1 VVPLVASLKNTSH
14 PVAIV
19 TGGAGLGI
27 GHGLSEAL
35 TSAGWNLVITDRNA
49 ERGHVLAKRL
59 TRSGRTVEVIV
70 TDVTKA
76 DAPAKTVARALE
88 RFGRLDGLVNNVGT
102 GLVAK
107 AGDVSDRE
115 FMELFNVDFLAPF
128 RFVRAALPALV
139 KSKGAIVN
147 IGSVHARLAAQKY
160 SLYSA
165 MKSALDAFTRGLA
178 VDYGPQGVRANI
190 VHPGLVQ
197 SPQNDAVLAKL
208 TKNPKKW
215 VAEFTTARQCL
226 PQLVTAREVGELVA
240 FLLGKKARSITGQSI
255 FIDGGT
261 TTLLWNN
268 EEAPGINRTLKRT
281 G

>member
-1 VVPLVASLKNTSH
+1 MKKNSR

-35 TSAGWNLVITDRNA
+35 TSAGWDLVITDRNA
-49 ERGHVLAKRL
+49 KRGTALAKRL
-59 TRSGRTVEVIV
+59 SGSGVRIEVVVADV
-70 TDVTKA
+70 TDP
-76 DAPAKTVARALE
+76 DAPAKTVSLALN

-102 GLVAK
+102 GLVTK
-107 AGDVSDRE
+107 AGDAGDRE
-115 FMELFNVDFLAPF
+115 FLELFNVDFLAPF

-139 KSKGAIVN
+139 KSQGAIVN

-160 SLYSA
+160 SLYA
-165 MKSALDAFTRGLA
+165 ATKSALDAFTRGLA
-178 VDYGPQGVRANI
+178 VDYGRQGVRANI
-190 VHPGLVQ
+190 VHPGLVET
-197 SPQNDAVLAKL
+197 PQNHALLAKL

-215 VAEFTTARQCL
+215 VAEFTAARQCL
-226 PQLVTAREVGELVA
+226 PQPVTARDVGELVA
-240 FLLGKKARSITGQSI
+240 FLLGNNARAITGQSI

-268 EEAPGINRTLKRT
+268 EKEPSHR
-281 G
+281 

>member
-1 VVPLVASLKNTSH
+1 VKNNSR

-27 GHGLSEAL
+27 GHGISEAL
-35 TSAGWNLVITDRNA
+35 TAAGWDLVITDRNA
-49 ERGHVLAKRL
+49 ERGNALAKRL
-59 TRSGRTVEVIV
+59 STLDVKVEVV
-70 TDVTKA
+70 VADVTEA

-88 RFGRLDGLVNNVGT
+88 RFDRLDGLVNNVGA

-107 AGDVSDRE
+107 AGDASDEE
-115 FMELFNVDFLAPF
+115 FIKLFNVDFLAPF

-165 MKSALDAFTRGLA
+165 TKSALDAFTRGLA
-178 VDYGPQGVRANI
+178 VDYGRDGVRANI

-197 SPQNDAVLAKL
+197 SPQNAALLAEL
-208 TKNPKKW
+208 TTDPKKW
-215 VAEFTTARQCL
+215 VVEFTTARQCL

-240 FLLGKKARSITGQSI
+240 FLLGENWRSITGQSI

-268 EEAPGINRTLKRT
+268 EEQP
-281 G
+281 

>member
-1 VVPLVASLKNTSH
+1 VKNNSH

-35 TSAGWNLVITDRNA
+35 TSAGWDLVITDRNA
-49 ERGHVLAKRL
+49 ERGGALAKRL
-59 TRSGRTVEVIV
+59 SRLGVTVEVV
-70 TDVTKA
+70 VADVTEA
-76 DAPAKTVARALE
+76 DAPSKTVARALE
-88 RFGRLDGLVNNVGT
+88 RFGRLDGLVNNVGS
-102 GLVAK
+102 GLVTK

-115 FMELFNVDFLAPF
+115 FIELFNVDFLAPF

-139 KSKGAIVN
+139 KSKGAVVN

-160 SLYSA
+160 SLYA
-165 MKSALDAFTRGLA
+165 ATKSALDAFTRGLA
-178 VDYGPQGVRANI
+178 ADYGPQGVRANI
-190 VHPGLVQ
+190 VHPGLVE
-197 SPQNDAVLAKL
+197 SPQNDALLAKL
-208 TKNPKKW
+208 TKNRKKW

-226 PQLVTAREVGELVA
+226 PKMVTAREVGELVA
-240 FLLGKKARSITGQSI
+240 FLLGKNARSITGQSI

-268 EEAPGINRTLKRT
+268 EEEP
-281 G
+281 